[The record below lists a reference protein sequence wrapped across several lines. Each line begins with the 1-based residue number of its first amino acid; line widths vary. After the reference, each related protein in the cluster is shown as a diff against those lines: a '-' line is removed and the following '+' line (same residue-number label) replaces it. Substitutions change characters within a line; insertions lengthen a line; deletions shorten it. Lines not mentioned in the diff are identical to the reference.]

1 MLLTA
6 ASLGLR
12 TISMVFQVYLSNLV
26 GAAGI
31 GLLQLTMSVGM
42 LAGTVGTAGVR
53 VAAMYLCAE
62 EHGHRRP
69 PESGWP
75 CATAFFMPC
84 CSPSQLDLH

>member
-42 LAGTVGTAGVR
+42 LAGTVGTAGVLPPCICVQR
-53 VAAMYLCAE
+53 NMDTV
-62 EHGHRRP
+62 GP

-75 CATAFFMPC
+75 CATAFFMLC